1 MSVSVVIPAHNAGR
15 FIDECVQSVLAQ
27 ERPADEILI
36 INDGST
42 DRDYDGLSRLAPNIR
57 VVNQTNRGVSATRNR
72 GCDMVRGEYV
82 AILDADDAWLPWKLG
97 AQMQHLERH
106 PQTDAVFCRGMYWRP
121 GPSGTVWTRPPRS
134 MRPGGEIAAKRLHYR
149 DFLQGIPVASSSMV
163 VRRQVWQAIGGFNEN
178 MRYAE
183 DQHFNLRLAHGY
195 RVDVLQMIGTLYRQH
210 ATSATAHIQEP
221 NHWAEVILGTVKTL
235 GLVDAAGVRVET
247 DKLRRWLAQ
256 LHMCHGYDHFW
267 RGQLPIARRE
277 FWRAFRKDPL
287 SVKALGYLAVLLLP
301 GLPQLAKKSRP
312 SLQHWLAK
320 TRGPKGWRIEGTLEP
335 THDVRR

>member
-15 FIDECVQSVLAQ
+15 FIDECIRSVLAQ
-27 ERPADEILI
+27 ERAADEILI

-42 DRDYDGLSRLAPNIR
+42 DRDYDALSRLAGSIR
-57 VVNQTNRGVSATRNR
+57 VVNQPNRGVSAARNR
-72 GCDMVRGEYV
+72 GCELARGEYV

-97 AQMQHLERH
+97 AQMRHLADH
-106 PQTDAVFCRGMYWRP
+106 PQTDAAFCRGVYWRP
-121 GPSGTVWTRPPRS
+121 EPGGSVWTRPPRAA
-134 MRPGGEIAAKRLHYR
+134 RPNGEVAVKTVHYR

-163 VRRQVWQAIGGFNEN
+163 VRRRVWQAIGGFNES

-221 NHWAEVILGTVKTL
+221 NHWAEVILGAVKTL
-235 GLVDAAGVRVET
+235 GLVDAAGVGVEAK
-247 DKLRRWLAQ
+247 KLRRWLAQ

-267 RGQLPIARRE
+267 RGQPAVARRE
-277 FWRAFRKDPL
+277 FWQAFTTDLL
-287 SVKALGYLAVLLLP
+287 SPKALGYLVLLALP
-301 GLPQLAKKSRP
+301 GVPQLAKKSRP
-312 SLQHWLAK
+312 ALQHWLARK
-320 TRGPKGWRIEGTLEP
+320 PRPKGWRIEGTLEP
-335 THDVRR
+335 PHDARP